1 MAAVSLL
8 ESSDMPAFI
17 AAGKYLHHAQMASRK
32 TRRMPGEAVG
42 SRRWLRR
49 SRY

>member
-1 MAAVSLL
+1 MSLL
-8 ESSDMPAFI
+8 ETSDMAAFI

-32 TRRMPGEAVG
+32 SRKMPGEAAS

-49 SRY
+49 SRC